1 MKIKRQSKLIEIV
14 KNNDIE
20 TQDELALRLREE
32 GFVAT
37 QATISRDIRD
47 LKLIKVSSAYGKQKY
62 ALVEPSDAFFL
73 EKLYKVFAESV
84 IRIDYAQNLVVI
96 KTMDGMAMAAAAALD
111 GMDKAEVVGTIAGD
125 DTIFCVLRTE
135 EEAAPL
141 ISDLN
146 DICYAYKS

>member
-1 MKIKRQSKLIEIV
+1 MKIKRHSKLIEIV

-20 TQDELALRLREE
+20 TQDELATRLREE
-32 GFVAT
+32 GFVVT
-37 QATISRDIRD
+37 QATISRDIRE
-47 LKLIKVSSAYGKQKY
+47 LKLIKVTSSQGKQRY
-62 ALVEPSDAFFL
+62 ALVEPSDTFFL
-73 EKLYKVFAESV
+73 EKLYKIFAESV

-111 GMDKAEVVGTIAGD
+111 GMDKADVVGTIAGD
-125 DTIFCVLRTE
+125 DTIFCALRTE
-135 EEAAPL
+135 DEALRL